1 MVFISSRFQTDA
13 ATDVAH
19 TRAGLAY
26 DGLGVDVKWF
36 GNRLFGDQ
44 FELLNVSTTVGR
56 CDNHQQR
63 I

>member
-1 MVFISSRFQTDA
+1 MKFFLSVVGVA
-13 ATDVAH
+13 DVASS
-19 TRAGLAY
+19 RAGLAHY
-26 DGLGVDVKWF
+26 GVVADVKWF
-36 GNRLFGDQ
+36 GDRLFGDQ